1 VDGDIFLIARN
12 PEGDSKLPY
21 LLNLPIEGGLV
32 LKARDTWPRSA
43 RIYCHAFEQGWPE
56 DAEVIQATPVSSC
69 KRRGPVI
76 DLVLAR
82 PRLARSQFVFT
93 ETRGRPAIFWQTQ
106 KAARAANPGARIP
119 RARALPE
126 GFTILI
132 DTRERYPYR
141 FAGRDVKAERM
152 ALPAGDYAVANAE
165 ATIAV
170 VERKTLENFT
180 SSLSDGTLAFQMQ
193 RLGEVARAAVVVE
206 GRYSALFTLEHV
218 PAAFIADGL
227 ARLQVRYR
235 EIPVVFADSRKFA
248 EEWTYRFLA
257 AAFSDAESGD
267 PVAER
272 R

>member
-1 VDGDIFLIARN
+1 VAEDASFLIARN
-12 PEGDSKLPY
+12 PEEDSKLPY
-21 LLNLPIEGGLV
+21 LLRLPISEGLV

-56 DAEVIQATPVSSC
+56 DAEIVEQTRVSSC
-69 KRRGPVI
+69 RRRGPVI
-76 DLVLAR
+76 DLVLDR

-119 RARALPE
+119 RARATPE

-141 FAGRDVKAERM
+141 FAGLDVQIERV
-152 ALPAGDYAVANAE
+152 ALSAGDYAVAYGE
-165 ATIAV
+165 AVLAT

-180 SSLSDGTLAFQMQ
+180 ASLSDGTLAFQMQ
-193 RLGEVARAAVVVE
+193 RLGEVARAAVVIE

-218 PAAFIADGL
+218 PAAFIVDGL
-227 ARLQVRYR
+227 ARLQVRYP

-257 AAFSDAESGD
+257 AALTDSMG
-267 PVAER
+267 
-272 R
+272 